1 MSLKIINI
9 TIPEESILNIED
21 FSPEENL
28 LMLKIGCQCL
38 LEGRK
43 AVAGLTQKEINQKI
57 KNESKEE
64 IQKLE
69 MNILVEKEMSKK
81 LEERITKTYETQ
93 IEKLEKQINVLSK
106 QLSKYELENKDIIN
120 QDFFF
125 GFF

>member
-28 LMLKIGCQCL
+28 LMLKIGSQCL

-43 AVAGLTQKEINQKI
+43 AAASLTQKEIYQKI

-64 IQKLE
+64 IQ
-69 MNILVEKEMSKK
+69 N
-81 LEERITKTYETQ
+81 
-93 IEKLEKQINVLSK
+93 LSNDQK
-106 QLSKYELENKDIIN
+106 DNLSGSLK
-120 QDFFF
+120 
-125 GFF
+125 